1 MVFTPLRHPVLSIV
15 WSAQMGEFVRRLVPA
30 LKSGDWLDRRRIAAD
45 AAILLGFEILAFLL
59 LTAYAHGLIVPL
71 DKPEAA
77 DFVSFYAAG
86 SLADQGSAPAAYDIV
101 RHMAA
106 EEAAT
111 EHGIDYMLFA
121 YPPVF
126 MLICAVLAR
135 LPYVAAFSLF
145 EGVTLVPCLQV
156 AKAILQEK
164 GWRAFVPLLAFPAVA
179 ITVGVGQ
186 NALLTAA
193 LFGGATLLIDRRP
206 VVAGL
211 MFGALCYKPHF
222 GLLIPVALIAAG
234 RWRAVAG
241 AAVSAMALVGLS
253 AAVFGIEAWR
263 AFIVAFT
270 GSRVLYEAGKVDFAA
285 FVSSFGAVRLMGGG
299 PALAYAVQGV
309 AALSAAALVAIVWRR
324 GLSLPVRA
332 ATLAAATLVALP
344 LILFYDLMMAG
355 VAMAWL
361 VRAGK
366 QGGFLPYEKSLLL
379 AVFLTPLLTR
389 AAGNSLHMPIGVL
402 AGYVLLALCAARTW
416 RELGATWPVHSQ
428 AVSEAITP
436 PLLPLVHP
444 RPTIMLLSPEKCTHQ
459 AGSVDAQSLSPVAA
473 GI

>member
-1 MVFTPLRHPVLSIV
+1 MADFFR
-15 WSAQMGEFVRRLVPA
+15 QLVPA
-30 LKSGDWLDRRRIAAD
+30 LKSGDWLDRRRVMD
-45 AAILLGFEILAFLL
+45 YAAILLGFEVLAFLF
-59 LTAYAHGLIVPL
+59 LTARVHGLIMPP
-71 DKPEAA
+71 DKPMAA

-86 SLADQGSAPAAYDIV
+86 KLADQGSAPAAYDIV
-101 RHMAA
+101 RHLAA

-145 EGVTLVPCLQV
+145 GGVTLVPCLQV

-206 VVAGL
+206 FIAGL
-211 MFGALCYKPHF
+211 LFGALCYKPHF
-222 GLLIPVALIAAG
+222 GLLIPIALVAAG
-234 RWRAVAG
+234 RWRAFAG
-241 AAVSAMALVGLS
+241 AAVSATALVGLS
-253 AAVFGIEAWR
+253 AAVFGVETWR
-263 AFIVAFT
+263 AFSVAFT
-270 GSRVLYEAGKVDFAA
+270 GSHVLYEAGKVDFAA
-285 FVSSFGAVRLMGGG
+285 FVSSFGAVRLMGGS
-299 PALAYAVQGV
+299 PALAYAVQGI
-309 AALSAAALVAIVWRR
+309 ATLSGAALVAIVWRR

-344 LILFYDLMMAG
+344 LILYYDLMMAG
-355 VAMAWL
+355 IAIAWL

-366 QGGFLPYEKSLLL
+366 QDGVLPWEKTLLL
-379 AVFLTPLLTR
+379 AVFVAPLLTL
-389 AAGNSLHMPIGVL
+389 AASNSLHVPIGAL
-402 AGYVLLALCAARTW
+402 AGYVLLALCAARAW
-416 RELGATWPVHSQ
+416 REYRLAHPGADCAALG
-428 AVSEAITP
+428 AITP
-436 PLLPLVHP
+436 PLPPLAYP
-444 RPTIMLLSPEKCTHQ
+444 
-459 AGSVDAQSLSPVAA
+459 
-473 GI
+473 